1 MAKIFS
7 TEKLSLNDD
16 NVRIQSSSAG
26 AFEITDASDSVLM
39 SRETI
44 TNEIG
49 SLNTQDS
56 TNKSTLDSSIAS
68 LSTLESGDV
77 VGLNANVVSLSTQDS
92 SNKSTLDSSI
102 ASLSTLESGDV
113 ANLDAD
119 VVSLNLQDST
129 NKSTLDSSIASLE
142 TAIGT
147 NDVEAQSISIAEE
160 ATSVTVTYSSSFDT
174 EPAVVGV
181 LRSSDANDPII
192 GARLDGAPS
201 KTGAT
206 FVFTDQIP
214 SANYKIDVLASV

>member
-181 LRSSDANDPII
+181 LRSFFNQKRENMI
-192 GARLDGAPS
+192 
-201 KTGAT
+201 
-206 FVFTDQIP
+206 
-214 SANYKIDVLASV
+214 Y

>member
-16 NVRIQSSSAG
+16 SVRIQSSSAG
-26 AFEITDASDSVLM
+26 AFEITNANGSVLM

-77 VGLNANVVSLSTQDS
+77 VA
-92 SNKSTLDSSI
+92 
-102 ASLSTLESGDV
+102 
-113 ANLDAD
+113 LDAD

-147 NDVEAQSISIAEE
+147 NDVEAQSQALNEDD
-160 ATSVTVTYSSSFDT
+160 TSVTITFTSSFGSA
-174 EPAVVGV
+174 PAVVGV
-181 LRSSDANDPII
+181 LRSTNANDPII
-192 GARLDGAPS
+192 GARLDGSSSA
-201 KTGAT
+201 TEAT
-206 FVFTDQIP
+206 FVFTDKIP

>member
-16 NVRIQSSSAG
+16 NVRIQSSSTG

-39 SRETI
+39 SRVTI

-49 SLNTQDS
+49 SLNLQDS

-68 LSTLESGDV
+68 LSTLESSDV
-77 VGLNANVVSLSTQDS
+77 N
-92 SNKSTLDSSI
+92 TLGVEVD
-102 ASLSTLESGDV
+102 
-113 ANLDAD
+113 
-119 VVSLNLQDST
+119 SLNLQDST

-147 NDVEAQSISIAEE
+147 NDVEAQSVSLDEN
-160 ATSVTVTYSSSFDT
+160 ATSVTITFASSF
-174 EPAVVGV
+174 ESAPAVAGV
-181 LRSSDANDPII
+181 LRSTDANDPII
-192 GARLDGAPS
+192 GARLDGVPS
-201 KTGAT
+201 TTGAT